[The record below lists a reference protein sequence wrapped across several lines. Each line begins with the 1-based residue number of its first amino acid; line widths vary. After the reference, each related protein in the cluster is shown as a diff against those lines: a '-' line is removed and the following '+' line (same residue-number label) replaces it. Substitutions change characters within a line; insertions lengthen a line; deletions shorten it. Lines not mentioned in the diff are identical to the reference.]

1 MNKKII
7 SIVMVA
13 LVAGAAVALIIV
25 RNLDKI
31 TGPSGSVKPAVVS
44 GMTLGSDVEAT
55 SVLSTDPSSVQITSV
70 DDARSVISDF
80 AEDNGLSLADY
91 PEDMVNLLARNPE
104 TLDYV
109 LNFPLHE
116 PEADPNIDLS
126 GEVSRVQIPRLY
138 QWDMRWGYKIYGSG
152 PMGLTGC
159 GPTCLSM
166 VAIYLLGNTDMNPAW
181 MADYAMNNGYYDYE
195 DNSGTYWSLMTDGA
209 YGLGIDV
216 VEITTEED
224 RMKRNLDVG
233 NPIIAIV
240 GEGQFTDGGH
250 FIVITGYTDE
260 GFTINDPNSIANSE
274 RVWSFEELEQEVITL
289 WVFRIL

>member
-1 MNKKII
+1 
-7 SIVMVA
+7 MVA

-44 GMTLGSDVEAT
+44 GMTVGSDVEAT

-70 DDARSVISDF
+70 DDARSVITDF

-116 PEADPNIDLS
+116 PEADPDIDLS

>member
-7 SIVMVA
+7 SIVMVV

-44 GMTLGSDVEAT
+44 GMTVGSDVEAT
-55 SVLSTDPSSVQITSV
+55 SVLSTVPSSVQITSV
-70 DDARSVISDF
+70 DDARSVITDF

-116 PEADPNIDLS
+116 PEADPDIDLS

>member
-1 MNKKII
+1 MKKII
-7 SIVMVA
+7 AGILAAMVLGVAVTLIWIRHSNAAGGSLSKPTIV
-13 LVAGAAVALIIV
+13 
-25 RNLDKI
+25 
-31 TGPSGSVKPAVVS
+31 
-44 GMTLGSDVEAT
+44 
-55 SVLSTDPSSVQITSV
+55 TDPSLGSAQAAATEEQVPAYYSITINNA
-70 DDARSVISDF
+70 DDARAAISVF
-80 AEDNGLSLADY
+80 ADENGLSLSDY
-91 PEDMVNLLARNPE
+91 PQEMIDLLARNPE
-104 TLDYV
+104 AIDFV
-109 LNFPLHE
+109 LNYPLHE
-116 PEADPNIDLS
+116 AEADPDIDLS
-126 GEVSRVQIPRLY
+126 GEVSRVQVPRRY

-166 VAIYLLGNTDMNPAW
+166 VAIYLTGNTDLTPAW

-195 DNSGTYWSLMTDGA
+195 DNSGSYWSLMTDGA

-224 RMKRNLDVG
+224 RMIRNLDVG

-250 FIVITGYTDE
+250 FIVITGHSDGY
-260 GFTINDPNSIANSE
+260 FTVNDPNSVANSE
-274 RVWSFEELEQEVITL
+274 RLWTFEELEEEIITL

>member
-1 MNKKII
+1 MKKKII
-7 SIVMVA
+7 AGI
-13 LVAGAAVALIIV
+13 LVAMIAVAAGVLIWL
-25 RNLDKI
+25 RHSEG
-31 TGPSGSVKPAVVS
+31 TVS
-44 GMTLGSDVEAT
+44 GGSSKPVLVSDIAGQQGGTLPSDEAVPLWY
-55 SVLSTDPSSVQITSV
+55 SIQINNA
-70 DDARSVISDF
+70 DDARAAISAF
-80 AEDNGLSLADY
+80 ADANGLSLSDY
-91 PEDMVNLLARNPE
+91 PDDMVNLLARNPE
-104 TLDYV
+104 TIDYV
-109 LNFPLHE
+109 LGYPLHD
-116 PEADPNIDLS
+116 EAEDPDIDLS

-138 QWDMRWGYKIYGSG
+138 QWDTRWGYKIYGSG

-166 VAIYLLGNTDMNPAW
+166 AAIYLTGNTDLNPAW

-216 VEITTEED
+216 VEITTDED

-240 GEGQFTDGGH
+240 GEGQFTEGGH

-260 GFTINDPNSIANSE
+260 GFTVNDPNSIANSE
-274 RVWSFEELEQEVITL
+274 RIWTFEELDQEIITL
-289 WVFRIL
+289 WVLRIL

>member
-44 GMTLGSDVEAT
+44 GMTVGSDVEAT
-55 SVLSTDPSSVQITSV
+55 SVLSTVPSSVQITSV
-70 DDARSVISDF
+70 DDARSVITDF

-116 PEADPNIDLS
+116 PEADPDIDLS

>member
-1 MNKKII
+1 MKKII
-7 SIVMVA
+7 AGILAAMV
-13 LVAGAAVALIIV
+13 LVAAVVLIWI
-25 RNLDKI
+25 RC
-31 TGPSGSVKPAVVS
+31 SGSQLSSGLSKP
-44 GMTLGSDVEAT
+44 TLV
-55 SVLSTDPSSVQITSV
+55 TDPSLEAAQASATQEQLPVWYSIQINNT
-70 DDARSVISDF
+70 DDARAAISAF
-80 AEDNGLSLADY
+80 ADENGLSLADY
-91 PEDMVNLLARNPE
+91 PESMIDLLARNPE
-104 TLDYV
+104 SIDFV
-109 LNFPLHE
+109 LNYPLHE
-116 PEADPNIDLS
+116 AEADPDIDLS
-126 GEVSRVQIPRLY
+126 GEVSRVQVPRLY

-152 PMGLTGC
+152 PMALTGC

-166 VAIYLLGNTDMNPAW
+166 VAIYLTGNTDLNPAW

-195 DNSGTYWSLMTDGA
+195 DNSGSYWSLMTDGA

-260 GFTINDPNSIANSE
+260 GFTVNDPNSVANSE
-274 RVWSFEELEQEVITL
+274 RIWTFEELEEEIITL
-289 WVFRIL
+289 WVLRIL

>member
-1 MNKKII
+1 MKKII
-7 SIVMVA
+7 AGILAAMV
-13 LVAGAAVALIIV
+13 LGAAVTLIWI
-25 RNLDKI
+25 RHSNAA
-31 TGPSGSVKPAVVS
+31 GGSLSKPAIV
-44 GMTLGSDVEAT
+44 
-55 SVLSTDPSSVQITSV
+55 TDPSLESAQAAATEEQVPAYYSITINNV
-70 DDARSVISDF
+70 DDARAAISVF
-80 AEDNGLSLADY
+80 ADENGLSLSDY
-91 PEDMVNLLARNPE
+91 PQEMIDLLARNPE
-104 TLDYV
+104 AIDFV
-109 LNFPLHE
+109 LNYPLHE
-116 PEADPNIDLS
+116 AEADPDIDLS
-126 GEVSRVQIPRLY
+126 GEVSRVQVPRLY

-166 VAIYLLGNTDMNPAW
+166 VAIYLTGNTDLTPAW

-195 DNSGTYWSLMTDGA
+195 DNSGSYWSLMTDGA

-224 RMKRNLDVG
+224 RMIRNLDVG

-250 FIVITGYTDE
+250 FIVITGHSDGY
-260 GFTINDPNSIANSE
+260 FTVNDPNSVANSE
-274 RVWSFEELEQEVITL
+274 RLWTFEELEEEIITL

>member
-44 GMTLGSDVEAT
+44 GMTVGSDVEAT
-55 SVLSTDPSSVQITSV
+55 SVLSTDPSFVQITSV
-70 DDARSVISDF
+70 DDARSVITDF

-116 PEADPNIDLS
+116 PEADPDIDLS

>member
-7 SIVMVA
+7 SFVMVA

-25 RNLDKI
+25 RNFDKL
-31 TGPSGSVKPAVVS
+31 TGSPTLVKPTVVS
-44 GMTLGSDVEAT
+44 EIPAGSDIDPVGT
-55 SVLSTDPSSVQITSV
+55 SASDIPSVQINNV
-70 DDARSVISDF
+70 DDARTVISDF
-80 AEDNGLSLADY
+80 ASDNGLTLADY

-109 LNFPLHE
+109 LNFPLHA
-116 PEADPNIDLS
+116 PEADPDIDLT

-274 RVWSFEELEQEVITL
+274 RIWSFEELEQEVITL